1 MLIPLITNP
10 LEFGHEGL
18 IVFADGSN
26 MPGASLILTVA
37 IKVWHSYNKFENQ
50 VANVARQ
57 PYLAKI

>member
-1 MLIPLITNP
+1 MRDLLFSWMGVMH
-10 LEFGHEGL
+10 LQQL
-18 IVFADGSN
+18 
-26 MPGASLILTVA
+26 LTLMVA